1 LTLPGNITS
10 LSLTKEIQQTIC
22 KAEIKKGNHVAENFN
37 YFFRGELDVISVA
50 KSGYVSELEVKVSRA
65 DFRADAKKSKWL
77 YYNYAIENPFAKN
90 DVPNYFTYVCPVI
103 NGKALISETELAPYM
118 GLIYVI
124 DGELI
129 IIRKPKL
136 IHKYKPD
143 IIKLLTKML
152 TVNNWHHYY
161 GAQKLT
167 ILNRET
173 IAANDQAA
181 KENML
186 EVFRHINKPQR
197 QRHCFKACNENQ
209 ICECKLQISNTNPY

>member
-1 LTLPGNITS
+1 MTLPGNITS

-65 DFRADAKKSKWL
+65 DFRADIKKSKWQYINWCL
-77 YYNYAIENPFAKN
+77 ESKSEISSRYL
-90 DVPNYFTYVCPVI
+90 PNYFTYVCPII
-103 NGKALISETELAPYM
+103 NGKAIITESDLKPYM
-118 GLIYVI
+118 GLIYFQ

-129 IIRKPKL
+129 TIRKPKL

-143 IIKLLTKML
+143 IIKLLSKMI

-173 IAANDQAA
+173 IATNDQTA

-197 QRHCFKACNENQ
+197 HCFKACNESQ